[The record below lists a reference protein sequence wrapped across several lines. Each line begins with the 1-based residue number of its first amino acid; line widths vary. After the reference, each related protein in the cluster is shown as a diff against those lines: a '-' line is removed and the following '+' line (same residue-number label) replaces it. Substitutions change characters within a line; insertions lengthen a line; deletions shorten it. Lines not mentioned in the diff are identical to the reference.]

1 MTNFSN
7 DQLVHDL
14 NITVYSTD
22 ILAVIQQ
29 FTHSKFQVKFIR
41 LQSNNYR
48 NDKRWIAT
56 IVTWIRSL

>member
-48 NDKRWIAT
+48 NDKR
-56 IVTWIRSL
+56 